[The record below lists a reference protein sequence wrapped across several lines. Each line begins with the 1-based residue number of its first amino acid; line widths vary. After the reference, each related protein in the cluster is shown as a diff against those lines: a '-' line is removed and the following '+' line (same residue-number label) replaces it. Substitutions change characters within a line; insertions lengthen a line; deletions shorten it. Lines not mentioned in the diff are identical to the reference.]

1 METRY
6 RSLPRLYLRLLMAT
20 LLLVSTGRVIIE
32 QCFCYSTYLARLG
45 RTRAVVAMMQGPERV
60 PLEARE
66 LSGFCMTLSL
76 QTGILSGSAVALS
89 FASL

>member
-1 METRY
+1 MRY
-6 RSLPRLYLRLLMAT
+6 HSLLRLYLRSLTAI

-32 QCFCYSTYLARLG
+32 QYLYFSTYLARLG
-45 RTRAVVAMMQGPERV
+45 RLRAVVAMMQGPERV